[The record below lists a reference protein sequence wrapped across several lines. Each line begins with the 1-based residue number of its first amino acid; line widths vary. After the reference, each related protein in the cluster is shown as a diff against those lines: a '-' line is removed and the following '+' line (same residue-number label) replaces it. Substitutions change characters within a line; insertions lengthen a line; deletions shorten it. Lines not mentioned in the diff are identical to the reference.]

1 MKRHWRPGRI
11 VLAVLLISLAALC
24 FYAWPKQPLWS
35 LSFDMAE
42 DWYELLGIDEAKQIV
57 YVNYVDHEDVNF
69 RHPVNRRSELRGYQ
83 LHSGKLIWRLPD
95 TDEVFKDSP
104 LAWAYWLSPD
114 RSQVVCHEHGNETL
128 QVRAFP
134 SCKLQYQIK
143 LDKEEAADGLL
154 ACYSNDGSQILVIT
168 RKQVHFY
175 DSSSG
180 RLEDSLAIPDLPEP
194 ARLPEATVSE
204 SKTTSTNGGKPV
216 GITVSV
222 ENPANHNWA
231 ALNGLLQL
239 SDDKRFLAIAG
250 SGMKSVLVFHLPS
263 KKLLAQLPFSGIP
276 RFLGK
281 DNLLLLVPEFHLSET
296 PVNNQLKRF
305 MVSETGVTDISA
317 SSEYPT
323 TKGETLLCD
332 QRRLVTN
339 EVQLDLPSSSPFWS
353 KWDWLPDVW
362 KVKLAMAIY
371 SPQVRFDVYDPR
383 SGKKEQ
389 TFHLPLSNI
398 FYATYLQRNWLSSDA
413 KLVALNDGTTLALW
427 ETSPGRSLLP
437 WSILVGT
444 IIVCLWLAWPR
455 RMKVQ
460 KILLEAAST

>member
-1 MKRHWRPGRI
+1 MKRRWRPGRI
-11 VLAVLLISLAALC
+11 LLAVLLSALAGLT

-42 DWYELLGIDEAKQIV
+42 DWYELLGVDEAKQIV
-57 YVNYVDHEDVNF
+57 YVNYRGQYVGNPGDLAHRE
-69 RHPVNRRSELRGYQ
+69 SELRGYQ
-83 LHSGKLIWRLPD
+83 LYSGKLVWQLPD

-104 LAWAYWLSPD
+104 FAWDYWLSPD
-114 RSQVVCHEHGNETL
+114 KTQVICHEHGNQTL
-128 QVRAFP
+128 QLRAFP

-143 LDKEEAADGLL
+143 LDKEEDGLL

-168 RKQVHFY
+168 RKQVQFY
-175 DSSSG
+175 DRSSG
-180 RLEDSLAIPDLPEP
+180 RIEDSLTIPDLPEP
-194 ARLPEATVSE
+194 ARQPEATVPVP
-204 SKTTSTNGGKPV
+204 KTASTNGTAPV

-239 SDDKRFLAIAG
+239 SDDRRFLAIAG

-281 DNLLLLVPEFHLSET
+281 DNLLLLVPEFHLAET
-296 PVNNQLKRF
+296 SVNNQLRRF
-305 MVSETGVTDISA
+305 TVSENGITEVSK

-323 TKGETLLCD
+323 TNGETLYCD

-339 EVQLDLPSSSPFWS
+339 EVQLNIPSSQPFWS
-353 KWDWLPDVW
+353 KWDWLPDLW

-371 SPQVRFDVYDPR
+371 SPQNHFDVYDPR

-389 TFHLPLSNI
+389 SFYLPLSNF
-398 FYATYLQRNWLSSDA
+398 FYASYLQRNWLSSDS

-427 ETSPGRSLLP
+427 ETSPGRSLVP
-437 WSILVGT
+437 WAILGGT
-444 IIVCLWLAWPR
+444 IVVSLCLAWPR

-460 KILLEAAST
+460 